1 MSVPT
6 IRVVEA
12 RAVERP
18 TPLRLPFRFGD
29 VRVTD
34 APQAFLEV
42 DVETADGHRAR
53 GAAAQLMVPRW
64 FDKRPD
70 LSNEDTVAELRE
82 SLQAAVAVVDDA
94 PASGLAALS
103 GTVRS
108 RVTDALTA
116 DGMPLLAAG
125 FGPALVECALID
137 ALCRAMGCG
146 FSDGVRGDLFGM
158 TALAPADLGADRL
171 GRHLARLRPAA
182 RIAVRHTVGY
192 DAPLTAAERPADAPI
207 DGRPVTLEE
216 VVAETGCRYF
226 KLKLKGDPGADASRL
241 EAISAVLGRLTPG
254 FAASLDAN
262 EQYAP
267 DGLRDLLDRLRSDPN
282 LKSMA
287 RAVLFVEQPFAREIT
302 LTDAGAVAE
311 LPVPAIIDESDDHE
325 GAVLTARRLGYAGTS
340 VKSCKGVLR
349 ALVNS
354 ARTAMWAEEERQR
367 PAILS
372 AEDLTCQPGLGV
384 QQDTLMASLVGA
396 AHVERNGHHFVGG
409 MPSAPAD
416 ERTRFLAAHPDL
428 YRPSGDD
435 IALRIVEGSLALGS
449 LDCIGFGSAA
459 LPDLTVG
466 QSLIQT
472 GAKR

>member
-1 MSVPT
+1 MSAPAL
-6 IRVVEA
+6 RVLSA

-34 APQAFLEV
+34 APQAFLEI
-42 DVETADGHRAR
+42 DVETADGRRAR
-53 GAAAQLMVPRW
+53 GCAAQLMVPRW
-64 FDKRPD
+64 FDKRPG
-70 LSNEDTVAELRE
+70 LSSEDTVAELRD
-82 SLQAAVAVVDDA
+82 SLRAAVTVVQDA

-103 GTVRS
+103 AAVRTD
-108 RVTDALTA
+108 VTEALTA

-137 ALCRAMGCG
+137 SLCRTVGCR
-146 FSDGVRGDLFGM
+146 FADGVRGDLFGL
-158 TALAPADLGADRL
+158 TALAPADLDADRL
-171 GRHLARLRPAA
+171 GRHLARLRPGA

-192 DAPLTAAERPADAPI
+192 DAPLTAAERPADAPD

-216 VVAETGCRYF
+216 VVAATRCRYF
-226 KLKLKGDPGADASRL
+226 KLKLKGDPDADAARL
-241 EAISAVLGRLTPG
+241 GAISAILGKSAPD

-267 DGLRDLLDRLRSDPN
+267 EALRSLLDRLRSDAD
-282 LKSMA
+282 LKPMA
-287 RAVLFVEQPFAREIT
+287 KAVLFVEQPFAREIT
-302 LTDAGAVAE
+302 LTDAGAVAD

-354 ARTAMWAEEERQR
+354 ARIAAWAEEKGPR

-384 QQDTLMASLVGA
+384 QQDTLIASLVGA
-396 AHVERNGHHFVGG
+396 SHVERNGHHFVGG
-409 MPSAPAD
+409 MPSAPAA
-416 ERTRFLAAHPDL
+416 ERAQFLAAHPDL
-428 YRPSGDD
+428 YAPSGED
-435 IALRIVEGSLALGS
+435 IALRIVDGSLAIGS
-449 LDCIGFGSAA
+449 LDCVGFGSAI

-466 QSLIQT
+466 QSIIQT
-472 GAKR
+472 GARR